1 MSQYRNMC
9 LGCGG
14 GEEGWKT
21 IMLFSNSKM
30 RVKILILGVF
40 KVSKFSCDGPIKEI
54 HYNKKNYE
62 CKKHPTNE
70 YENLKNPY

>member
-1 MSQYRNMC
+1 
-9 LGCGG
+9 
-14 GEEGWKT
+14 
-21 IMLFSNSKM
+21 MLFSNSKM